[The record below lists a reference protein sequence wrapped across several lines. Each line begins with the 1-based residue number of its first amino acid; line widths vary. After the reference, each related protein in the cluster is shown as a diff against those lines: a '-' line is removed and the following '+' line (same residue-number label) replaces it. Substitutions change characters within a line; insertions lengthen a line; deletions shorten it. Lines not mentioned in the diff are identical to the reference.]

1 MKRFSLIILSV
12 LLIFCFCSCKSNYP
26 HRKIVLS
33 DGTEICFAG
42 DCGIHDTF
50 INFQVKKGLLNK
62 YSYVSIDGRS
72 FQIIECSCDS
82 FEVSK

>member
-1 MKRFSLIILSV
+1 MKRFLLIILSV
-12 LLIFCFCSCKSNYP
+12 LLIFCFFSCNSNSP
-26 HRKIVLS
+26 HRKIVFS

-50 INFQVKKGLLNK
+50 ISFQINKGLLQS

-72 FQIIECSCDS
+72 FQINDCSCNILED
-82 FEVSK
+82 